1 MSRVETTDQVFE
13 ELNDRRIGIGPDA
26 WVAQV
31 FAVYMA
37 SDDIWVQVAAKD
49 NPSETVILH
58 MPPSTTTAQG
68 ALALWKWAQTPDTLR
83 GRRVDATCART
94 H

>member
-13 ELNDRRIGIGPDA
+13 ELNDRRIGIGPES

-31 FAVYMA
+31 FAVYVA
-37 SDDIWVQVAAKD
+37 SGDVWVQVAAKD

-58 MPPSTTTAQG
+58 MPPSTTTGQG

-83 GRRVDATCART
+83 GRRIDATCART

>member
-13 ELNDRRIGIGPDA
+13 ELDNRRIGIGPES

-31 FAVYMA
+31 FAVYLA
-37 SDDIWVQVAAKD
+37 SDDVWVQVAAKD

-58 MPPSTTTAQG
+58 LPPSTTTAQG
-68 ALALWKWAQTPDTLR
+68 ALALWKWAQTPDAQR
-83 GRRVDATCART
+83 DRRIDATSART

>member
-1 MSRVETTDQVFE
+1 MNRIETTDQVFE
-13 ELNDRRIGIGPDA
+13 ALNDRRIGIGPDS

-31 FAVYMA
+31 FGVYVA
-37 SDDIWVQVAAKD
+37 SEDVWVQVAAKD

-58 MPPSTTTAQG
+58 MPPSTTPSQG
-68 ALALWKWAQTPDTLR
+68 ALALWKWAQTPNTQRD
-83 GRRVDATCART
+83 RRVDATCART